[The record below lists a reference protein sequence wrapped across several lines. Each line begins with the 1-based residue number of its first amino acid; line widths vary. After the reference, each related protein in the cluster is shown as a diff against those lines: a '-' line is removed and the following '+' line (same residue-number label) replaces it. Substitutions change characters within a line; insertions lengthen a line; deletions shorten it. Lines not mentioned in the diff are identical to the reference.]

1 MRDALSEL
9 DLRLPSMRRV
19 GLLAVVALQV
29 LDHELHLERLLQQS
43 VRLHFFLHCQFDLD
57 PS

>member
-19 GLLAVVALQV
+19 GLLAVVALKV

-43 VRLHFFLHCQFDLD
+43 VRLHFFLHSQFDLD
-57 PS
+57 SS